1 MSSADSSGI
10 REAGLRRL
18 ALAKRWI
25 LGGSVAVVGV
35 LTAMFANAIPG
46 KTLPGSS
53 GAQRASS
60 SSLTPPQQSP
70 QAEAEQSSQEV
81 PSVQQSEPGSSSAEA
96 PVISGGS

>member
-1 MSSADSSGI
+1 MPSADSSGV

-25 LGGSVAVVGV
+25 LGASVAVVGV
-35 LTAMFANAIPG
+35 LTAIFANALPG

-53 GAQRASS
+53 AAQGASS
-60 SSLTPPQQSP
+60 SPLTPPEQSP
-70 QAEAEQSSQEV
+70 QSAVEQPSHEV
-81 PSVQQSEPGSSSAEA
+81 PSVQQSEAGSSSAEA